1 MFFKQNVDL
10 DLLIDQP
17 FSSLKWHTLVPPR
30 NLMIMTQTFTNEP
43 FSMVNYY
50 ECDVAVKALLA
61 EKTILFPTDTV
72 WSIGCLPYALD
83 ALQQISTLKRTIKA
97 ENFEVLFDSIDQ
109 LKLFCPHL
117 HPKLET
123 LLSFHTR
130 PLTMLLNN
138 VNGLPTDVY
147 DFYGQVNVRVVQDD
161 LSKQLI
167 KEAEQP
173 IISIPASNE
182 KNAYPHNFGAIPS
195 DFLQGVDY
203 IMKIRQRDVREND
216 QLAVQ
221 VRIDEQE
228 NLIFL
233 RD

>member
-1 MFFKQNVDL
+1 M
-10 DLLIDQP
+10 
-17 FSSLKWHTLVPPR
+17 
-30 NLMIMTQTFTNEP
+30 MMTQTFTNEP

-83 ALQQISTLKRTIKA
+83 ALQQISTLKRTIEA
-97 ENFEVLFDSIDQ
+97 ENFEVLFDSITQ
-109 LKLFCPHL
+109 LKLFCPNL

-123 LLSFHTR
+123 LLSFHER
-130 PLTMLLNN
+130 PLTLLIDR
-138 VNGLPTDVY
+138 VQGLPTDVY

-161 LSKQLI
+161 LTKQLI
-167 KEAEQP
+167 REVEQP
-173 IISIPASNE
+173 IISAPAAPNE
-182 KNAYPHNFGAIPS
+182 LAYPKNFGAIPS
-195 DFLQGVDY
+195 DFLQGADY

-216 QLAVQ
+216 QLS
-221 VRIDEQE
+221 VRVRLDEYE
-228 NLIFL
+228 NLVFL

>member
-1 MFFKQNVDL
+1 
-10 DLLIDQP
+10 
-17 FSSLKWHTLVPPR
+17 
-30 NLMIMTQTFTNEP
+30 
-43 FSMVNYY
+43 MVNYY

-182 KNAYPHNFGAIPS
+182 KNDYPHNFGAIPS

>member
-1 MFFKQNVDL
+1 
-10 DLLIDQP
+10 
-17 FSSLKWHTLVPPR
+17 
-30 NLMIMTQTFTNEP
+30 
-43 FSMVNYY
+43 MVNYY

-83 ALQQISTLKRTIKA
+83 ALQQITSLKRTTKA
-97 ENFEVLFDSIDQ
+97 ENFEVLFDSIAQ

-123 LLSFHTR
+123 LLSFHQR
-130 PLTMLLNN
+130 PLTMLLDQ
-138 VNGLPTDVY
+138 VKGLPTDVY
-147 DFYGQVNVRVVQDD
+147 DFYGQVNVRVVQDE
-161 LSKQLI
+161 LSRQLI
-167 KEAEQP
+167 QSVAQP
-173 IISIPASNE
+173 IISIPACHDNQAFPS
-182 KNAYPHNFGAIPS
+182 NFGAIPS
-195 DFLQGVDY
+195 NFLQGVDY
-203 IMKIRQRDVREND
+203 IMKIRHRDIREND
-216 QLAVQ
+216 QLAVH